1 MDVEE
6 LMHKLRGL
14 LSELGADTRE
24 TAERPYVALVLDSL
38 TSAVNLVRAAELTIA
53 AGASLATVDAMLRE
67 HMLGRMQREAVF
79 MGRLAEQP
87 AAKMEAMVRARRE
100 PNARKRKARTQPG
113 VGWAPGH

>member
-14 LSELGADTRE
+14 LGELGAD
-24 TAERPYVALVLDSL
+24 AGDSVARPYVALALDSVV
-38 TSAVNLVRAAELTIA
+38 SVANVIRAAELTIA
-53 AGASLATVDAMLRE
+53 AGASRATVDAMLRE

-100 PNARKRKARTQPG
+100 PNARERKARTQPG

>member
-14 LSELGADTRE
+14 LGERGADRGDTE
-24 TAERPYVALVLDSL
+24 ARPYVALALDSL
-38 TSAVNLVRAAELTIA
+38 VSVANMIRAAELTIA
-53 AGASLATVDAMLRE
+53 AGASRATVDAMVRE

-87 AAKMEAMVRARRE
+87 AAELEAMVRAQKE
-100 PNARKRKARTQPG
+100 PGGRKRKQP